1 MSSTKIDENKTN
13 ILKLLFF
20 LNKFTLCHIKRN
32 IYLQKTKFDSHKQY
46 IFPQLTSRNA
56 KKTQTDQGIPR
67 ALLLCLKRNDPQTFK
82 SGICKNPFLR
92 CACYWHNL
100 LRWIF
105 LSYVITGRH
114 YFHESLLL
122 LWDFF
127 KHHVASFFEA
137 SVLKEIRI
145 LCVIS
150 IITTRC

>member
-20 LNKFTLCHIKRN
+20 LNKFTLCRIKRN
-32 IYLQKTKFDSHKQY
+32 IYLQK
-46 IFPQLTSRNA
+46 TSRNA

-150 IITTRC
+150 IITTWC